1 MIDKVY
7 TLTMK
12 VRYEG
17 DTLMGIFATREG
29 AEEAAMKYIEE
40 SYYSWTPDNLTGKLP
55 LIWSSDLDADLWI
68 CDEELQY

>member
-17 DTLMGIFATREG
+17 DTIMGIFATREG
-29 AEEAAMKYIEE
+29 AEEAAMKYMEE
-40 SYYSWTPDNLTGKLP
+40 SYYSWTPANLTGRLP
-55 LIWSSDLDADLWI
+55 LIWSSDMDADLWI